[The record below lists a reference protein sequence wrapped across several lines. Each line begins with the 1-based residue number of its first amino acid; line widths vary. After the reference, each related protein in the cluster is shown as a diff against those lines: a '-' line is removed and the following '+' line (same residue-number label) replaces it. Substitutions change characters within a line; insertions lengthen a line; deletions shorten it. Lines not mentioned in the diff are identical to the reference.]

1 MELFTNI
8 CTDLGLKVSEP
19 KHTIYSNFFV
29 AKKVVFVEYQNLLR
43 QAVELLEGK
52 YKEQAWKDS
61 GYKALAP
68 DKLKIVTGLDYYTMH
83 TFILERLLSV
93 WIDNKE
99 IKTLDIC

>member
-19 KHTIYSNFFV
+19 KHTIYSNFFI
-29 AKKVVFVEYQNLLR
+29 AKKDTFTEYK
-43 QAVELLEGK
+43 ELLIKAIDLLETK
-52 YKEQAWKDS
+52 YKEAAWKDS
-61 GYKALAP
+61 GYKALSA